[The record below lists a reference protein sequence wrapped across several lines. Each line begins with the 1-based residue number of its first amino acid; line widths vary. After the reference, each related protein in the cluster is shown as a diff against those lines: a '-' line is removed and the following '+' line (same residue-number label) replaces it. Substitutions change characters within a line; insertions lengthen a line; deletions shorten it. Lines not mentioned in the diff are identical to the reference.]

1 MYASDDVNDLCLRSD
16 ATAPWTRFLVVAHV
30 ECPSDKFEANLLVD
44 ELSTGS
50 TIKMLW
56 NGDELDGTT
65 AEILSTL
72 RPRSTFGAPAKPRWR
87 THQEVTV
94 SRSGGHTLTIEV
106 KRNSHDGAAATV
118 KGWNIVVQRRF
129 STCMD
134 TQSCLN
140 ELDASGSAGRS
151 LRSSNKLLSQC
162 LAMKTNKVNQMN
174 VVGPACATWR
184 RCLRKKG
191 EETVKHMRLLLSA
204 AALKEGA
211 GSSEKADMRAPTCIN
226 PPTEDPLGWDCD
238 CFEEMH
244 DRCKALGA
252 KKKSMKWGQMQ
263 ACVRAHFC
271 LHPNICE
278 PWRAAVCDTKKMKK
292 WTKAIDSL
300 SVLAQQSNRS
310 LGIAFKERANA
321 KGSSGAASDVDGAG
335 KAKRCK

>member
-211 GSSEKADMRAPTCIN
+211 GSSEEAPGESTCIH

-238 CFEEMH
+238 CFQEMH
-244 DRCKALGA
+244 DRCDRVGANTPETVNKCLRAQYCLNTKVCEGWREAVCQAKPLQTWIEKLKATKLVQSRGA
-252 KKKSMKWGQMQ
+252 LSIGS
-263 ACVRAHFC
+263 V
-271 LHPNICE
+271 N
-278 PWRAAVCDTKKMKK
+278 RAA
-292 WTKAIDSL
+292 
-300 SVLAQQSNRS
+300 
-310 LGIAFKERANA
+310 A
-321 KGSSGAASDVDGAG
+321 KGQSEDANLDGAMN
-335 KAKRCK
+335 AKRCK